1 LGKVEEAQAIILE
14 EVAKQTGNAARAAGE
29 TFAGQID
36 ILKNKISNLKEG
48 IGMALMPALSRL
60 GDMFTNLISDPRVL
74 QFIED
79 FSVGIATLADKTI
92 DFFSNSENFDLSTLT
107 GKFRDFMRDVDW
119 QKVTDDVVKG
129 IQSIDWV
136 KVGQEVRTSAANI
149 WEGIKEA
156 ATEID
161 WVAISTELGTALQ
174 GVTAGLYG
182 YVDWE
187 SLNTDFNNGFASLFG
202 YDTSLAFTNMQADF
216 ETGALAIGTPI
227 VTAFENIKTAIS
239 ISINATLTLIS
250 GFKNSITN
258 ILSSL
263 TGTMSSIGKEW
274 MTNLARG
281 IKNGIAGV
289 IAEVNK
295 LIQQINNALG
305 SIGFN
310 IPLMGGVSAGGIGA
324 AGGGSTVGGSASGGT
339 APKPKPGQ
347 VEKFAGGGI
356 ATGSSSGYLAMLH
369 GTEGVFTREQMAMLS
384 PAGGG
389 GVTINLTYAPAFST
403 ASADE
408 LEQKLMPLIQRG
420 INQSRRNK

>member
-1 LGKVEEAQAIILE
+1 LFEDTFNALQPLVGAFEDWLLGPGLVKIEEWGASM
-14 EVAKQTGNAARAAGE
+14 GN
-29 TFAGQID
+29 
-36 ILKNKISNLKEG
+36 
-48 IGMALMPALSRL
+48 
-60 GDMFTNLISDPRVL
+60 FTRNLI
-74 QFIED
+74 
-79 FSVGIATLADKTI
+79 G
-92 DFFSNSENFDLSTLT
+92 FFSDAKNFDLSDLT
-107 GKFRDFMRDVDW
+107 GKFRDFMRGVDW
-119 QKVTDDVVKG
+119 QEFSDNVVAG
-129 IQSIDWV
+129 INSIDWV
-136 KVGQEVRTSAANI
+136 AVGQEIRTSAANI
-149 WEGIKEA
+149 WKGIKEA
-156 ATEID
+156 AEEID
-161 WVAISTELGTALQ
+161 WAAISESLGSALQ
-174 GVTAGLYG
+174 DVTAGLYG

-187 SLNTDFNNGFASLFG
+187 SLKTDFNNGFASLFG

-227 VTAFENIKTAIS
+227 VTAFESIKAAIS
-239 ISINATLTLIS
+239 VSINATLTKIS
-250 GFKNSITN
+250 QFKDSITN
-258 ILSSL
+258 ILSSI
-263 TGTMSSIGKEW
+263 TGTMSAIGKEW

-281 IKNGIAGV
+281 IKNGMAGV

-305 SIGFN
+305 GIGFN

-324 AGGGSTVGGSASGGT
+324 AGGGSTGGGVT

-389 GVTINLTYAPAFST
+389 GITINLTYAPAFST